1 MNLRFL
7 LPLFA
12 FASIATAAES
22 HALAG
27 TGQLT
32 IEGDLSAQMVA
43 GIERW
48 LVRETA
54 RMPELRAHRW
64 KTDHVAAKRERLRR
78 ILGAVDVR
86 TPGKLETIGELD
98 AVPVGDASWTA
109 ERVRWPVFDGVW
121 GEGLLLRPRA
131 EAKAFVVALPDA
143 DETPEECAGLAGKAS
158 PSGQLALR
166 LVQSGCVVVVPTL
179 VDRGDEFSGNEMLP
193 HFTNCP
199 HREWIYR
206 LGFEVGRT
214 IIGLEVQKVSAAFDA
229 QAASPFAKLPSAV
242 AGYGEGGLIAL
253 YAAALDE
260 RAISAL
266 VSGYFGPREG
276 LWAEPIYRNVFG
288 LLREFGDGE
297 LAALVA
303 PRRLIIDKESPAPN
317 VVGPPPPRPGRGGA
331 APGRIPT
338 PTPPEV
344 EAESVRVPSANSVT
358 VIQQSGWVFSLLDGV
373 NVSGIPLSG
382 SHPTLPPIDLV
393 VRQHR
398 TVKELEAHLRA
409 VFEASNAARKA
420 QPLWTKLT
428 PGAEWEAVQKEA
440 RADFW
445 EQTIGKLPT
454 DYLPPNV
461 RTRKIYEREKWTGY
475 DVTLDVLSDVFA
487 WGVLLVPRDLKPG
500 ERRPVVVCQ
509 HGLEGVPA
517 DTIEADPKSSA
528 FAAYKN
534 FAARLADRGFIV
546 YAPHNP
552 YRGQDAFRVL
562 QRRANP
568 LGLSLYSFINA
579 QHDVTTRW
587 LATLP
592 FVDPERIGFYGL
604 SYGGKTAMR
613 VPAVLDRYCLSICSG
628 DFNEWVRK
636 CVSTEWPGSYVFTGE
651 YEIWEWDLAHTFNYA
666 EMALLIAPR
675 PFMVERGHE
684 DGVGIDEHVGWE
696 WAKVRRG
703 YDKLRV
709 SDRAEIEWFDGPH
722 TINGVGTFQ
731 FLHKH
736 LRWPDPAGN

>member
-1 MNLRFL
+1 MKSCQI
-7 LPLFA
+7 LPLLVGVLGVQ
-12 FASIATAAES
+12 AAEPLP
-22 HALAG
+22 LAG
-27 TGQLT
+27 TGRLT
-32 IEGDLSAQMVA
+32 VEGDLSEQMMA

-54 RMPELRAHRW
+54 RLPEVRAQRW
-64 KTDHVAAKRERLRR
+64 EADGIAEKRERLRR
-78 ILGAVDVR
+78 ILGAVDAR
-86 TPGKLETIGELD
+86 TPGKLEVLGALD
-98 AVPVGDASWTA
+98 APVPVESAWTA
-109 ERVRWPVFDGVW
+109 ARVRWPVFDGVW
-121 GEGLLLRPRA
+121 GEGLLLRPRG

-143 DETPEECAGLAGKAS
+143 DETPEQCAGLAGDGG
-158 PSGQLALR
+158 PSGKLARR
-166 LVQSGCVVVVPTL
+166 LVENGCVVLVPTL
-179 VDRGDEFSGNEMLP
+179 VDRSDEFSGNEKLP
-193 HFTNCP
+193 RFTNCP

-214 IIGLEVQKVSAAFDA
+214 IIGLEVQKVLAAFDA
-229 QAASPFAKLPSAV
+229 WEESPLANMPGAV

-253 YAAALDE
+253 HAAAIDP
-260 RAISAL
+260 RMKAAL

-276 LWAEPIYRNVFG
+276 VWAEPIYRNVFG
-288 LLREFGDGE
+288 LLREFGDAE
-297 LAALVA
+297 LASLTA
-303 PRRLIIDKESPAPN
+303 PRTLIVDSELSVPVVTGPPAP
-317 VVGPPPPRPGRGGA
+317 REGRSGA
-331 APGRIPT
+331 APGRLEQPSGDSVAAEAERTHGSNVSVIPT
-338 PTPPEV
+338 GSTVAALMRALGV
-344 EAESVRVPSANSVT
+344 EPIT
-358 VIQQSGWVFSLLDGV
+358 
-373 NVSGIPLSG
+373 LSG
-382 SHPTLPPIDLV
+382 PPPQLAPIDFAA
-393 VRQHR
+393 RQRR
-398 TVKELEAHLRA
+398 TVTELEVHLRV
-409 VFEASNAARKA
+409 VFEASNAARKT
-420 QPLWTKLT
+420 QPLWTKLA
-428 PGAEWEAVQKEA
+428 PGAEWQDVQHGA
-440 RADFW
+440 RAEFW
-445 EQTIGKLPT
+445 EKTIGKLPN

-461 RTRKIYEREKWTGY
+461 RTRLIYDRPKWIGY
-475 DVTLDVLSDVFA
+475 DVMLDVLPDVFA

-517 DTIEADPKSSA
+517 DTIDAAPKSFA

-534 FAARLADRGFIV
+534 FAAQLADRGFIV

-552 YRGQDAFRVL
+552 YRGNDAFRVL

-613 VPAVLDRYCLSICSG
+613 VPAVLDRYCLAICSG

-636 CVSTEWPGSYVFTGE
+636 CVSTEWPGGYVFSGE

-684 DGVGIDEHVGWE
+684 DGVGLDEHVGWE

-703 YDKLRV
+703 YDKLRI
-709 SDRAEIEWFDGPH
+709 SERTEIEWFDGPH
-722 TINGVGTFQ
+722 TINGAGTFR
-731 FLHKH
+731 FLHRH
-736 LRWPDPAGN
+736 LHWPESAAP

>member
-1 MNLRFL
+1 MKP
-7 LPLFA
+7 PLFLTLLVLA
-12 FASIATAAES
+12 GIASATEPIP
-22 HALAG
+22 LAG
-27 TGQLT
+27 TAPLNA
-32 IEGDLSAQMVA
+32 EGDLSAQMVA
-43 GIERW
+43 GIERY
-48 LVRETA
+48 LVRET
-54 RMPELRAHRW
+54 EHVHVDRAARW
-64 KTDHVAAKRERLRR
+64 KADGVEAKRERLRKM
-78 ILGAVDVR
+78 LGAVDAR
-86 TPGKLETIGELD
+86 ISGKFEILGALD
-98 AVPVGDASWTA
+98 AAPTGDAAWSA
-109 ERVRWPVFDGVW
+109 VHVRWPVFDGVW

-131 EAKAFVVALPDA
+131 EAKAFVIALPDA
-143 DETPEECAGLAGKAS
+143 DETPEQCAGLAGESS
-158 PSGQLALR
+158 PSGQLARR
-166 LVQSGCVVVVPTL
+166 LVQSGCVVLVPTL
-179 VDRGDEFSGNEMLP
+179 VDRSDEFSGNEKFGR
-193 HFTNCP
+193 FTNCP

-214 IIGLEVQKVSAAFDA
+214 IIGLEVQKVLAALDA
-229 QAASPFAKLPSAV
+229 QAASPFARLPSAV
-242 AGYGEGGLIAL
+242 AGYGEGGLIAF

-260 RAISAL
+260 RVKGAL
-266 VSGYFGPREG
+266 ISGYFGPREG

-288 LLREFGDGE
+288 LLRDFGDAE
-297 LAALVA
+297 IAALIA
-303 PRRLIIDKESPAPN
+303 PRRLVIDQETTAPAVAGPPAPRQN
-317 VVGPPPPRPGRGGA
+317 RSGA
-331 APGRIPT
+331 APGRIPA
-338 PTPPEV
+338 PTHAEV
-344 EAESVRVPSANSVT
+344 QAEGTRLAHRDAFGLFTKTSTFP
-358 VIQQSGWVFSLLDGV
+358 LLDGV
-373 NVSGIPLSG
+373 GVEPRPSAGPMPAFA
-382 SHPTLPPIDLV
+382 PTDTRA
-393 VRQHR
+393 RQRR
-398 TVKELEAHLRA
+398 TIKELETHLRA
-409 VFEASNAARKA
+409 VFDESNALRKT
-420 QPLWTKLT
+420 QPLWTKLA
-428 PGAEWEAVQKEA
+428 PGADWEAVQKQA

-445 EQTIGKLPT
+445 EHVIGKLPT

-461 RTRKIYEREKWTGY
+461 RTRQIYDREKWTGY
-475 DVTLDVLSDVFA
+475 DVMLDVLPDVFA
-487 WGVLLVPRDLKPG
+487 WGVLLVPKDLKPG

-509 HGLEGVPA
+509 HGLEGVPV

-528 FAAYKN
+528 FAAYKD

-587 LATLP
+587 LAALP
-592 FVDPERIGFYGL
+592 FVDSERIGFYGL

-636 CVSTEWPGSYVFTGE
+636 NVSIEWPGCYVFTGE

-703 YDKLRV
+703 YDKLRI

-736 LRWPDPAGN
+736 LRWPEPASK

>member
-1 MNLRFL
+1 MKSRRFL
-7 LPLFA
+7 PLLAVAFSAHAADSPPLPG
-12 FASIATAAES
+12 TAE
-22 HALAG
+22 LRV
-27 TGQLT
+27 
-32 IEGDLSAQMVA
+32 EGDLSAQMVA

-54 RMPELRAHRW
+54 RMPEVRAQRW
-64 KTDHVAAKRERLRR
+64 KADDAEAKRERLRR
-78 ILGAVDVR
+78 MLGAVDAR
-86 TPGKLETIGELD
+86 TPGKLETLGAVE
-98 AVPVGDASWTA
+98 AVPAGESPWTA

-143 DETPEECAGLAGKAS
+143 DETPEQCAGLAGGAS
-158 PSGQLALR
+158 PSRQLALR
-166 LVQSGCVVVVPTL
+166 LVQAGCVVVVPTL
-179 VDRGDEFSGNEMLP
+179 VDRGDEFSGNEKLP
-193 HFTNCP
+193 RFTNCP

-229 QAASPFAKLPSAV
+229 HAASPWAKLPGAV

-260 RAISAL
+260 RANSAL

-297 LAALVA
+297 IAALIA
-303 PRRLIIDKESPAPN
+303 PRRLIIDKESPAPS
-317 VVGPPPPRPGRGGA
+317 VAGPPAPRPGRGGA
-331 APGRIPT
+331 APGRIST
-338 PTPPEV
+338 PMPAEV
-344 EAESVRVPSANSVT
+344 EAESVRVLRAPAPTLLSQ
-358 VIQQSGWVFSLLDGV
+358 IELVFSFLDGV
-373 NVSGIPLSG
+373 NVSGLPFAG
-382 SHPTLPPIDLV
+382 SLPPLAPTDITE
-393 VRQHR
+393 RQRR
-398 TVKELEAHLRA
+398 TVKELEAHLRG
-409 VFEASNAARKA
+409 VFEESNAARKA
-420 QPLWTKLT
+420 QPLWTKLA
-428 PGAEWEAVQKEA
+428 PGAEWDDVQKKA

-461 RTRKIYEREKWTGY
+461 RTRLIYEREKWTGY
-475 DVTLDVLSDVFA
+475 DVMLDVHPDVLA

-509 HGLEGVPA
+509 HGLEGVPG

-528 FAAYKN
+528 FAAYKD

-552 YRGQDAFRVL
+552 YRGHDAFRML

-592 FVDPERIGFYGL
+592 FVDPERIAFYGL

-636 CVSTEWPGSYVFTGE
+636 CVSTEWPGGYVFTGE

-709 SDRAEIEWFDGPH
+709 SERAEIEWFDGPH
-722 TINGVGTFQ
+722 TIHGVGTFQ
-731 FLHKH
+731 FLHRH
-736 LRWPDPAGN
+736 LRWPEPGKR